1 MPTHIL
7 KFEHEGERYSLS
19 LGYDAEG
26 SGPDVARLDLL
37 ASRNEEVVAKADLR
51 LDQEGVVEINVNDE
65 RVTSFHLI
73 DFPDREEILIQI
85 LDQIP
90 PMDPVIGCLIK
101 GGLLAILK
109 QLLACR
115 RLTDS
120 GQAWPLRLRAIAR
133 CLYDN
138 IVDIGMDAAFR
149 AARCILRG
157 GLF

>member
-1 MPTHIL
+1 MPTHSL
-7 KFEHEGERYSLS
+7 QFEHEGERYSLS
-19 LGYDAEG
+19 LGYEVAEG
-26 SGPDVARLDLL
+26 GPNVARIDVA
-37 ASRNEEVVAKADLR
+37 AQRNGDVVARADLR

-73 DFPDREEILIQI
+73 DFPDRDELLIQI

-90 PMDPVIGCLIK
+90 PLDPVIGCLIK

-120 GQAWPLRLRAIAR
+120 GRPWPLRLRAIAR

-138 IVDIGMDAAFR
+138 IVGIGMDAAFR
-149 AARCILRG
+149 AARCIFRG